1 MPKNN
6 IIFEN
11 YKVSERKR
19 DGSNKRTVFY
29 LTPKDERYQNID
41 EYSEKYLIAIKR
53 DYYIERYPECI
64 PNTVSVE
71 TKVEITNYLK
81 DRNAVLEKQKDAD
94 FIKNKK
100 PNTCNTGFEIQTDE
114 QVKVADFDVF
124 EDIF

>member
-11 YKVSERKR
+11 YKISERKR

-29 LTPKDERYQNID
+29 LTPKDEKRQNID

-64 PNTVSVE
+64 PNTVSIEVR
-71 TKVEITNYLK
+71 VDIANYLK
-81 DRNAVLEKQKDAD
+81 ERNSVLEKQKDAD
-94 FIKNKK
+94 LVKGKILQTKENSV
-100 PNTCNTGFEIQTDE
+100 NSEI
-114 QVKVADFDVF
+114 KVANFDVF